1 MSIVVLAF
9 LIPLAL
15 VVQHLAR
22 ERALADAERQTAIV
36 VAVLTVTTDPAAVDR
51 AVATTAPA
59 PGRVAV
65 HGLAGGPVGNSHTR
79 PEDVALAAGQRRPVV
94 APCPGGLSYLEP
106 VDLGADATAVVEVFV
121 PNPELSRGVRAA
133 WWTLGVVAALLLL
146 ASALVNDRLAARVVG
161 SARGL
166 ARAARALGDGDLGVR
181 ATVAGPREL
190 AEAGLAFNTMADR
203 VSASLTAERELV
215 ADLSH
220 RLRTPLTAL
229 RLEAEAVEAGRTAPR
244 LREAVDALE
253 REVDALIR
261 TTRAPITP
269 PTAEPET
276 CDAGEVVRERMA
288 FWAAVAEDQGRL
300 YRVSGADRPAPVSLP
315 RSELA
320 AALDAL
326 LGNVFRYTPQGTR
339 FEVAVTRRKG
349 YVSVRVEDGG
359 SGIADPQRALRRGTS
374 EQGSTGLGLD
384 IVRRAAVAGNG
395 SVDIGTGSLG
405 GASVVVMLTDAEK
418 PPEAKPRFGFVGRL
432 SSEPGERRWSR
443 RAPR

>member
-36 VAVLTVTTDPAAVDR
+36 VAVLTVTTDPTAVDQ
-51 AVATTAPA
+51 AVATTTPV

-65 HGLAGGPVGNSHTR
+65 HGLVGGTVGISHTR

-94 APCPGGLSYLEP
+94 ANVPGGLAYLEP
-106 VDLGADATAVVEVFV
+106 VDLSAEATAVVEVFV
-121 PNPELSRGVRAA
+121 PGAELTRGVRTA

-161 SARGL
+161 SARNL

-181 ATVAGPREL
+181 ATVGGPREL
-190 AEAGLAFNTMADR
+190 AEAGLAFNTMADH

-229 RLEAEAVEAGRTAPR
+229 RLEAEALEAGRGAPR

-261 TTRAPITP
+261 TTRGATIPLP
-269 PTAEPET
+269 AEPEG
-276 CDAGEVVRERMA
+276 CDASEVVRERMA
-288 FWAAVAEDQGRL
+288 FWAAVAEDQGRT
-300 YRVSGADRPAPVSLP
+300 YRVLGADRPAPVNLP

-339 FEVAVTRRKG
+339 FEVALTRRKG
-349 YVSVRVEDGG
+349 YVTVRVDDGG
-359 SGIADPQRALRRGTS
+359 PGIADPQRALRRGLS
-374 EQGSTGLGLD
+374 EGGSTGLGLD

-395 SVDIGTGSLG
+395 SVDLGASELG

-418 PPEAKPRFGFVGRL
+418 PPEARPRLGFVGRL
-432 SSEPGERRWSR
+432 AREPGERSR
-443 RAPR
+443 RRG